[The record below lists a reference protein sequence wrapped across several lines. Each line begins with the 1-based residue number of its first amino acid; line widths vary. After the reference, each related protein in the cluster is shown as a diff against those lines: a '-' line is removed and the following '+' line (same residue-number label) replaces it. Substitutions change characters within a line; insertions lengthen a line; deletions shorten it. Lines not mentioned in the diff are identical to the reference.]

1 MSVCTFCNKSFACK
15 SNLNRHILTC
25 KIKIESDNQKHIQ
38 NQLHQLQQQH
48 DIEIESFRSQLQ
60 TQQQQH
66 EIEIQ
71 NLQAQL
77 NEQKEIIKIY
87 QNQIFEI
94 AKQPTNNIT
103 HNTTKTTNNN
113 QKTLNMI
120 NQLAPYDLTTERVQ
134 EILDNYTHLLEKVFG
149 NGPNGIA
156 DFIVEKILFD
166 SETQKPKLVA
176 TDRSRGVFKYK
187 DSDGNVHI
195 DHKLKKTTDILQK
208 PLLQANDQVFT
219 EIYERQDR
227 ELDDLLRN
235 TFSENSDLLN
245 CINKHK
251 LSAQLSRRLDNE
263 FSQDDDLN
271 NNVPF

>member
-1 MSVCTFCNKSFACK
+1 LNICKQKLNKQLE
-15 SNLNRHILTC
+15 NN
-25 KIKIESDNQKHIQ
+25 IELQKEQHDKE
-38 NQLHQLQQQH
+38 LQLQK
-48 DIEIESFRSQLQ
+48 E
-60 TQQQQH
+60 QH
-66 EIEIQ
+66 EKELQFQKDQYEKQLTEQQRQIEKLENQIQ
-71 NLQAQL
+71 KL
-77 NEQKEIIKIY
+77 E
-87 QNQIFEI
+87 NQIFEI
-94 AKQPTNNIT
+94 AKQPTSI
-103 HNTTKTTNNN
+103 HNTTKHTTNNN
-113 QKTLNMI
+113 QKTLHMI

-134 EILDNYTHLLEKVFG
+134 EILNDYNHILEKVFG

-187 DSDGNVHI
+187 DSEGNVHI

-227 ELDDLLRN
+227 ELDNTLRN
-235 TFSENSDLLN
+235 TFNENSDLLN

-251 LSAQLSRRLDNE
+251 LGVQLSRRLENE
-263 FSQDDDLN
+263 VEVLPGDDLQ
-271 NNVPF
+271 V